1 MAAAEL
7 LTSRVVV
14 VTGGCSGLGLAVVEA
29 LVERGDSVAI
39 LDLSPLPDHLAGHPS
54 VIFHQTD
61 ITNEDDVV
69 AAISATIARRKKI
82 DICVNC
88 AGIIEGGPVVGTNGP
103 LPIALFRRVVDVNL
117 NGTFL
122 VLSHA
127 ACEMAKNILDDAN
140 PERGVIINVASIRAF
155 DGGVGGAAYAASKGG
170 VAAMTLALARD
181 LAPHAIRVVTVAPG
195 MIETPMIEGLSAET
209 RTALA
214 EKYTFPKRF
223 GQPSEFAAL
232 VMHVIDNRFMNG
244 ETIRLDGSVRV

>member
-1 MAAAEL
+1 MATAGL
-7 LTSRVVV
+7 LTGRVAV

-29 LVERGDSVAI
+29 LIERRDSVAI
-39 LDLSPLPDHLAGHPS
+39 LDLAPPPKHLASHPS
-54 VIFHQTD
+54 VFFHHTD
-61 ITNEDDVV
+61 ITNEAEVA
-69 AAISATIARRKKI
+69 AAISATINHRQKI

-88 AGIIEGGPVVGTNGP
+88 AGIIEGGPVVGADGP
-103 LPIALFRRVVDVNL
+103 LPIALFRRVIDVNL

-127 ACEMAKNILDDAN
+127 AFAMAKNILNDAN
-140 PERGVIINVASIRAF
+140 LERGVIVNVASIRAF
-155 DGGVGGAAYAASKGG
+155 DGGAGGAAYAASKGG

-195 MIETPMIEGLSAET
+195 MIETPMIEGLPEET

-214 EKYTFPKRF
+214 EKYVYPNRF

-232 VMHVIDNRFMNG
+232 VMHIIDNRFMNG